1 MRQPCDVRR
10 GHLCRGQ
17 CTRGTRVSKWEQKT
31 GLCEDQAWKR
41 MHSQAVPRRCNL
53 TAGAAGGALSSHK
66 RQYESG
72 LEDDLGILE
81 GRGQR

>member
-1 MRQPCDVRR
+1 M
-10 GHLCRGQ
+10 
-17 CTRGTRVSKWEQKT
+17 SKW
-31 GLCEDQAWKR
+31 GAEDRTLGGPGMEEDALLSCAEEMQPDCGC
-41 MHSQAVPRRCNL
+41 S
-53 TAGAAGGALSSHK
+53 GGALSSHK